1 MVSRALLL
9 LIPFCFTLTISVA
22 SKAAD
27 ADDWLIR
34 LRALAIQTNANGT
47 SDEMGGSVRTG
58 DDLIPEIDITYYLAD
73 DISVETMFGIAEY
86 NVQLDDSAL
95 GNVDVGTVKKLPATV
110 TIKYHINQFEDLIPY
125 FGIGASY
132 TIFFDED
139 VGRNINNIDYSN
151 EFGFVFQIGLDY
163 NIADNTYINLDM
175 KKFIIDADM
184 RMNNSSINANSVSL
198 NPLMIGIG
206 VGYKF

>member
-1 MVSRALLL
+1 MLSRALLL
-9 LIPFCFTLTISVA
+9 LVTLSFALVMPMT

-27 ADDWLIR
+27 ADNWLIR
-34 LRALAIQTNANGT
+34 LRALAIQTHADGT
-47 SDEMGGSVRTG
+47 SNEMGGSVKTG

-86 NVQLDDSAL
+86 SVQLDESAL
-95 GNVDVGTVKKLPATV
+95 GNVDVGTVKKLPTTV
-110 TIKYHINQFEDLIPY
+110 TMKYHLNQFGSLIPY

-132 TIFFDED
+132 TIFFDEN
-139 VGRNINNIDYSN
+139 VGRDINNIDYSN
-151 EFGFVFQIGLDY
+151 EFGFVFQIGFDY
-163 NIADNTYINLDM
+163 NIADNTYLNIDM

-184 RMNNSSINANSVSL
+184 RMNNNSINANSVTL

-206 VGYKF
+206 LGYRF

>member
-1 MVSRALLL
+1 MLSKALLL
-9 LIPFCFTLTISVA
+9 LVTLCFTFMIPMA

-27 ADDWLIR
+27 ADNWLIR
-34 LRALAIQTNANGT
+34 LRALAIQTHADGT
-47 SDEMGGSVRTG
+47 SNEMGGSVKTG

-110 TIKYHINQFEDLIPY
+110 TIKYHLNQYGDLIPY

-139 VGRNINNIDYSN
+139 INPPDAPPRALPKV
-151 EFGFVFQIGLDY
+151 EE
-163 NIADNTYINLDM
+163 
-175 KKFIIDADM
+175 IIST
-184 RMNNSSINANSVSL
+184 SSKT
-198 NPLMIGIG
+198 P
-206 VGYKF
+206 

>member
-9 LIPFCFTLTISVA
+9 LVTLCITSMIPIA

-27 ADDWLIR
+27 SDNWLIR
-34 LRALAIQTNANGT
+34 LRALAIQTHADGT
-47 SDEMGGSVRTG
+47 SNEMGGSVKTG

-86 NVQLDDSAL
+86 SVQLDESAL

-110 TIKYHINQFEDLIPY
+110 TIKYHLNQFGDLIPY
-125 FGIGASY
+125 FGIGVSY
-132 TIFFDED
+132 TIFFDEN
-139 VGRNINNIDYSN
+139 VGRDINNIDYSN
-151 EFGFVFQIGLDY
+151 EFGFVFQIGFDY
-163 NIADNTYINLDM
+163 KVADNAYLNLDM

-184 RMNNSSINANSVSL
+184 RMNNNSINANSVTL

-206 VGYKF
+206 LGYRF

>member
-1 MVSRALLL
+1 MVSRVLLL
-9 LIPFCFTLTISVA
+9 LVTLCFALVIPMT

-27 ADDWLIR
+27 ADNWLIR
-34 LRALAIQTNANGT
+34 LRALAIQTHADGT
-47 SDEMGGSVRTG
+47 SNEMGGSVKTG

-110 TIKYHINQFEDLIPY
+110 TIKYHLNQFGDLIPY

-139 VGRNINNIDYSN
+139 VGRDINNIDYSN

-163 NIADNTYINLDM
+163 NIADNTYLNIDM

-184 RMNNSSINANSVSL
+184 RMNNNSINANSVTL

-206 VGYKF
+206 VGYRF